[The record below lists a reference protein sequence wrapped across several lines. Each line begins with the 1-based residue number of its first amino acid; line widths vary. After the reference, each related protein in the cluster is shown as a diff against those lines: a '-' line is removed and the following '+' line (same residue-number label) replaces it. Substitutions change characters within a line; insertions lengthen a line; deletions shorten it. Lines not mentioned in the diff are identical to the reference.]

1 MIGAFLTL
9 YMAFAGLMLGS
20 FINMAADRMPR
31 GESIIR
37 PRSHCRACKRQLN
50 TIDLLPVLGY
60 LIRRGRCATCR
71 TPIGVVAP
79 SVEAA
84 CGALMVAPIVWLG
97 LWPGALLGLASVGL
111 FGGALIVAAMR
122 RGLARA

>member
-1 MIGAFLTL
+1 
-9 YMAFAGLMLGS
+9 MAFVGLMLGS
-20 FINMAADRMPR
+20 FINMAADRLPR

-37 PRSHCRACKRQLN
+37 PRSHCRACNRQLN

-84 CGALMVAPIVWLG
+84 CGVLMVASIAWLG
-97 LWPGALLGLASVGL
+97 LWPGAIVGLVSVAL
-111 FGGALIVAAMR
+111 FGGILIAAAMR

>member
-1 MIGAFLTL
+1 MIAPFLTSYL
-9 YMAFAGLMLGS
+9 AFVGLVLGS

-37 PRSHCRACKRQLN
+37 PRSFCRACNRQLN

-84 CGALMVAPIVWLG
+84 CGVLMVASIVWLG
-97 LWPGALLGLASVGL
+97 LWPGAIVGLVSVAL
-111 FGGALIVAAMR
+111 FGGILIAAAMR

>member
-1 MIGAFLTL
+1 MIGPFLTL

-20 FINMAADRMPR
+20 FVNMAADRMPR

-37 PRSHCRACKRQLN
+37 PRSHCRACNRQLN

-71 TPIGVVAP
+71 TPIGAVAP
-79 SVEAA
+79 SVEGA
-84 CGALMVAPIVWLG
+84 CGAFMVAPIVWLG